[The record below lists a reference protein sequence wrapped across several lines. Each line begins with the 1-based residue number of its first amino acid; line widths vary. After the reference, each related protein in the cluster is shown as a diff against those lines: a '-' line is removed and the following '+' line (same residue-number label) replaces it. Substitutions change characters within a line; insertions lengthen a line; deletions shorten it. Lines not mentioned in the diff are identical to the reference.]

1 MRKRKLISF
10 QLHLER
16 FDLLCFKI
24 CYVKSLAWHSES
36 REVLTITIFKIDK
49 FVIKCSFEKEIK
61 FKIVSRYWYR
71 APVYVYLLF
80 EW

>member
-1 MRKRKLISF
+1 MHMRKRKLISF

-16 FDLLCFKI
+16 FDLTCFKI

-36 REVLTITIFKIDK
+36 REVLTITIFKMDK
-49 FVIKCSFEKEIK
+49 FVLKCSFEKEIK
-61 FKIVSRYWYR
+61 YTCYWYR